1 MGAYLTYALDENGD
15 LVHVDDVTKG
25 LACKCCCPHCGAP
38 LYAKNRGLIR
48 EHHFAHAQGR
58 ECEGAYETALHLLAK
73 EVLLDVGQIMLPKTD
88 NDSFP
93 SGLVAIHN
101 IKAEKWDEQYHIKP
115 DVEGVL
121 NNGERLLIEFLVSHK
136 VDGKKR
142 QTIVNN
148 HLKCV
153 EIDINYQ
160 SLDKAELRDFLILS
174 SDDRKWVVSMP
185 KPTLNDSHSNFY
197 KRNPLFDIIRDLL
210 KKQFDDET
218 IQIRPIREYL
228 YHHDRIYDLKTYGYD
243 VCEVDTKYRGFKSD
257 LLLYR
262 SQKEDKG
269 YISINIRGRR
279 RSENFKYPKGL
290 RIIDVVVKY
299 GVSIDDIK
307 TSLKGGCLLGD
318 YRVDVCYYGFHNP
331 YQDKRTVAEAMG
343 VQKGYLEK
351 KKQAY
356 YNSQISKKMYL

>member
-1 MGAYLTYALDENGD
+1 MGAYLTYALDENSD
-15 LVHVDDVTKG
+15 LVHVDDVAKG
-25 LACKCCCPHCGAP
+25 VACKCCCPHCEAP

-48 EHHFAHAQGR
+48 EHHFAHAQGH

-73 EVLLDVGQIMLPKTD
+73 EILLEVGRIMLPQSD

-93 SGLVAIHN
+93 SGLVAIHD
-101 IKAEKWDEQYHIKP
+101 IKVEKWDEQYRIKP

-121 NNGERLLIEFLVSHK
+121 DNGERLLIEFLVSHK

-148 HLKCV
+148 HLRCI

-160 SLDKAELRDFLILS
+160 SLDKAELRDFLIHS

-185 KPTLNDSHSNFY
+185 KPTPNDSHSSFY
-197 KRNPLFDIIRDLL
+197 KRNPIFDTIRDIL

-228 YHHDRIYDLKTYGYD
+228 YHYDRIYDLKTYGYD

-318 YRVDVCYYGFHNP
+318 YRVDVCYYGFNNP

-343 VQKGYLEK
+343 AQKGYLEK
-351 KKQAY
+351 KET
-356 YNSQISKKMYL
+356 IIL